1 MCPTQSHPSEH
12 RSTRI
17 VVADRHS
24 AAHTTQAPADPSCAY
39 GGGGMYVVAPE
50 QAVRNISNK
59 ILLLLITSFRSTVEL
74 PRLELGRDPLIGV
87 RAALLKTNRT
97 VQVIS
102 VRRLSVGA

>member
-1 MCPTQSHPSEH
+1 
-12 RSTRI
+12 
-17 VVADRHS
+17 
-24 AAHTTQAPADPSCAY
+24 
-39 GGGGMYVVAPE
+39 MYVVAPE
-50 QAVRNISNK
+50 QAVRNISSK

-74 PRLELGRDPLIGV
+74 PGLEPGRDPLVGV